1 VSYLQIRIS
10 TRTNSI
16 PTFETLARIPHD
28 VERVDMDAGDDGDR
42 RYRPNVG
49 MSGMGIVRRTIRESG
64 KSRPEIYRVEP
75 DHTTPIAER
84 HQWLWKD
91 INPELSG
98 IRWATLLGNKLAW
111 TNSSGFPG
119 RRDYI
124 NNLDMDKS
132 LPNFDAARVNGGMIV
147 KITIDGNIAW
157 IDSLLTSDPV
167 PSVEYFLNTHR
178 WSWGTGVTPKGTINY
193 IPRLGIDGMYKH
205 VRIPL
210 ITKQKIWLPIDELH
224 ILKFGEP
231 IPNPTWR
238 FNQ

>member
-1 VSYLQIRIS
+1 MTYIQIKIS
-10 TRTNSI
+10 KPVI
-16 PTFETLARIPHD
+16 ETLARIPHD

-49 MSGMGIVRRTIRESG
+49 MSGLGVVRKTIRESG
-64 KSRPEIYRVEP
+64 KSRPEIYRLEP
-75 DHTTPIAER
+75 DHTTPLAEK
-84 HQWLWKD
+84 HQRLWKN
-91 INPELSG
+91 INPDLSG
-98 IRWATLLGNKLAW
+98 LKWRTLLGNELAW

-124 NNLDMDKS
+124 NLMDMDRS

-147 KITIDGNIAW
+147 KVRIEGDIAW

-167 PSVEYFLNTHR
+167 PTANDLLTTRR
-178 WSWGTGVTPKGTINY
+178 WSWGTGVAPKGSINY
-193 IPRLGIDGMYKH
+193 IQRLGTDGTYKH

-210 ITKQKIWLPIDELH
+210 ITVKKVWLPISELH
-224 ILKFGEP
+224 ILKPNEP
-231 IPNPTWR
+231 IPDPTWR